1 MSSSRPHQEKPA
13 NGSPNAKQPEFDI
26 DAETLRELKN
36 VLNRALTE
44 PEQRGSPAANRRA
57 PPRVEAPRAEPQR
70 LEPRFEETQAPV
82 QSESGWHDA
91 FDLVDHAAD
100 LIGSTEDMIEV
111 ARTRSEEMAERIL
124 EELRVG
130 EAEIET
136 LEAQVEAAEARAAE
150 AEARAN
156 EVETKAADTEAAVM
170 QLHDRI
176 EAKLGHAT
184 TRRDASGRILAA

>member
-1 MSSSRPHQEKPA
+1 MSSSRPHQEKSV
-13 NGSPNAKQPEFDI
+13 NGSPSAKQPEFDI

-44 PEQRGSPAANRRA
+44 PEQHGAPAASRRA
-57 PPRVEAPRAEPQR
+57 PPRPEPSR
-70 LEPRFEETQAPV
+70 PEPRFEEHQAPV
-82 QSESGWHDA
+82 QRESDWHEA

-100 LIGSTEDMIEV
+100 LIGSTEDMIEN
-111 ARTRSEEMAERIL
+111 ARARSEEMAERIL

-156 EVETKAADTEAAVM
+156 EVETKAADIEAAVM

-176 EAKLGHAT
+176 EAKLGRASV
-184 TRRDASGRILAA
+184 RRDASGRILAA